1 MISHVFK
8 YSGKYK
14 KKTIMAMIVMTVG
27 VLLSVLPYL
36 FAYQL
41 IEPLLNHQKLE
52 VSFAISR
59 TLLLFACLFMYRVL
73 YCYGLQF
80 SHEGAFYTLKN
91 IREYV
96 QSRIERMPLGKIQ
109 DIGTGQLKKMFTD
122 DIDGLELLLAHALPE
137 GFANALGVIVL
148 CVTMFVVD
156 VRMALLSLASLVVS
170 MIVMFVM
177 FGSCVKKMNEYY
189 ASAARMNN
197 TIIEY
202 INGMEV
208 IKVFNRNEESFKKY
222 RQDIASYRDYTLGW
236 YKLCW
241 PFLAITTSLFS
252 CMTVLSLPAG
262 VKFINDGTLTISQ
275 FALVICLTIS
285 IVGPLLK
292 VGSFGSTLPQIRFK
306 VKTLEEL
313 TEGESLKVGEK
324 NFQGTKHDIN
334 FENVRFSYK
343 SQEVIHGISLDIK
356 DNSMTA
362 FVGESGSGKSTL
374 AKLLVH
380 FYDIDSGCIKI
391 GGQDITS
398 ISLEELNNQ
407 ISFVSQEQ
415 FLFNTTIYENILIG
429 KPKASREEVLEAAQ
443 RAQCME
449 FLNKLPEGIDSK
461 VGDSGKMLSGG
472 ERQRIA
478 LARAILKNSPI
489 IVLDEATAFIDP
501 ENEEKMNKA
510 ISHVIQDKTVI
521 IIAHRLPSI
530 VSADQIVVLNNGNIV
545 AKGSHKEL
553 LEKCDEYKKMWSA
566 QKGAQEWKIKEDA

>member
-1 MISHVFK
+1 MISYVFK

-380 FYDIDSGCIKI
+380 FYDIDSGCIKV
-391 GGQDITS
+391 GGQDITT
-398 ISLEELNNQ
+398 ISLEALNNQ

-415 FLFNTTIYENILIG
+415 FLFNTTIFENILIG
-429 KPKASREEVLEAAQ
+429 KPEATREEVLEAAQ

-472 ERQRIA
+472 EKQR
-478 LARAILKNSPI
+478 LVKG
-489 IVLDEATAFIDP
+489 
-501 ENEEKMNKA
+501 
-510 ISHVIQDKTVI
+510 KTLLV
-521 IIAHRLPSI
+521 IAHRLKTI
-530 VSADQIVVLNNGNIV
+530 KNADDILVIDNGTIRERGNHLELMEKNGLYKEFMEKVNSDISWTKGEV
-545 AKGSHKEL
+545 A
-553 LEKCDEYKKMWSA
+553 
-566 QKGAQEWKIKEDA
+566 

>member
-1 MISHVFK
+1 MISYVFK

-14 KKTIMAMIVMTVG
+14 KKTIMA
-27 VLLSVLPYL
+27 
-36 FAYQL
+36 
-41 IEPLLNHQKLE
+41 
-52 VSFAISR
+52 
-59 TLLLFACLFMYRVL
+59 
-73 YCYGLQF
+73 
-80 SHEGAFYTLKN
+80 
-91 IREYV
+91 
-96 QSRIERMPLGKIQ
+96 
-109 DIGTGQLKKMFTD
+109 
-122 DIDGLELLLAHALPE
+122 
-137 GFANALGVIVL
+137 
-148 CVTMFVVD
+148 
-156 VRMALLSLASLVVS
+156 

-380 FYDIDSGCIKI
+380 FYDIDSGCIKV
-391 GGQDITS
+391 GGQDITT
-398 ISLEELNNQ
+398 ISLEALNNQ

-415 FLFNTTIYENILIG
+415 FLFNTTIFENILIG
-429 KPKASREEVLEAAQ
+429 KPEATREEVLEAAQ

-472 ERQRIA
+472 EKQRISI
-478 LARAILKNSPI
+478 ARCILKDSPI
-489 IVLDEATAFIDP
+489 VILDEATASVDAD
-501 ENEEKMNKA
+501 NERL
-510 ISHVIQDKTVI
+510 IQDAINELVKGKTLLV
-521 IIAHRLPSI
+521 IAHRLKTI
-530 VSADQIVVLNNGNIV
+530 KNADDILVIDNGTIRERGNHLELMEKNGLYKEFMEKVNSDISWTKGEV
-545 AKGSHKEL
+545 A
-553 LEKCDEYKKMWSA
+553 
-566 QKGAQEWKIKEDA
+566 